1 MTDGLRTNLS
11 DTGAT
16 SAVITASEFKTHA
29 RVYHT
34 QDDTYIATLILV
46 ATQCIE
52 HETRRALI
60 HRTFNLKMSA
70 FPADGEIILPRSPMS
85 SVQNISYTDKDGN
98 LQVVPA
104 GNYHTYSVNGVG
116 RVVLK
121 STAAWPVT
129 LNTGGMDV
137 DVEFV
142 AGYGATSA
150 SVPVALKQAVLLWA
164 THWYENRTSVN
175 VGNLVT
181 ELPMTVQRLIVSYH
195 SGDYQ

>member
-1 MTDGLRTNLS
+1 MTDGLRTNLT

-60 HRTFNLKMSA
+60 NRSFTLQLEG
-70 FPADGEIILPRSPMS
+70 FPSDGEIILPRSPLS
-85 SVQNISYTDKDGN
+85 TIDSIQYTDAFGN
-98 LQVVPA
+98 AVNLSNSVW
-104 GNYHTYSVNGVG
+104 HTYSVNGIG

-121 STAAWPVT
+121 STQAWPNT
-129 LNTGGMDV
+129 LGTGALDV
-137 DVEFV
+137 SVNFT

-150 SVPVALKQAVLLWA
+150 SVPVALKQAVLLQA
-164 THWYENRTSVN
+164 THLYDNRTPVAPAQLYEIPRSV
-175 VGNLVT
+175 
-181 ELPMTVQRLIVSYH
+181 ERLIVQYH

>member
-1 MTDGLRTNLS
+1 MTDGLRTNLT

-52 HETRRALI
+52 HETRRAMI
-60 HRTFNLKMSA
+60 HRVFNLQMSA

-150 SVPVALKQAVLLWA
+150 SVPVSLKQAVLLWA
-164 THWYENRTSVN
+164 THWYDNRTSVN

-181 ELPMTVQRLIVSYH
+181 ELPMTVQRLIVNYH

>member
-11 DTGAT
+11 DNGAT

-60 HRTFNLKMSA
+60 NRSFTLQLEG
-70 FPADGEIILPRSPMS
+70 FPAGGEIILPRSPLSTVS
-85 SVQNISYTDKDGN
+85 SVTYTDA
-98 LQVVPA
+98 A
-104 GNYHTYSVNGVG
+104 GATQTLSASDYNTYSVNGVG

-121 STAAWPVT
+121 STASWPT
-129 LNTGGMDV
+129 TQGTGALDV
-137 DVEFV
+137 SVNFT

-164 THWYENRTSVN
+164 THWYDNRTSVN

>member
-16 SAVITASEFKTHA
+16 SAVITAAEFKTHA

-34 QDDTYIATLILV
+34 QDDIYIATLILV

-60 HRTFNLKMSA
+60 SREFAMQLQG
-70 FPADGEIILPRSPMS
+70 FPADGEIILPRSPLLTVTSVTYLDSAGAMQVLAS
-85 SVQNISYTDKDGN
+85 S
-98 LQVVPA
+98 
-104 GNYHTYSVNGVG
+104 NYHTYSVNGVG

-121 STAAWPVT
+121 STASWPT
-129 LNTGGMDV
+129 TQGTGALDV
-137 DVEFV
+137 WVNFT
-142 AGYGATSA
+142 AGYGGTSE
-150 SVPVALKQAVLLWA
+150 SVPVALKHAVLLWA
-164 THWYENRTSVN
+164 THWYDNRTSVN
-175 VGNLVT
+175 VGNIVT
-181 ELPMTVQRLIVSYH
+181 ELPMTVQRLIASYH

>member
-1 MTDGLRTNLS
+1 MTDGLRTNLT

-60 HRTFNLKMSA
+60 NRSFTMQLEG
-70 FPADGEIILPRSPMS
+70 FPADGEIILPRSPLS
-85 SVQNISYTDKDGN
+85 NVTSVTYTDT
-98 LQVVPA
+98 A
-104 GNYHTYSVNGVG
+104 GATQTVSSGDYHTYSVNGVG
-116 RVVLK
+116 RVMLK
-121 STAAWPVT
+121 STASWPST
-129 LNTGGMDV
+129 QGTGNLDV
-137 DVEFV
+137 SVNFT

-150 SVPVALKQAVLLWA
+150 SVPVALKQAVLLQA
-164 THWYENRTSVN
+164 THLYDNRTAVAPTQLYEIPRA
-175 VGNLVT
+175 V
-181 ELPMTVQRLIVSYH
+181 ERLIVQYH
-195 SGDYQ
+195 TGDYQ

>member
-1 MTDGLRTNLS
+1 VTNGLRTNLT

-52 HETRRALI
+52 HETRRAMI
-60 HRTFNLKMSA
+60 HRVFNLKMSA

-104 GNYHTYSVNGVG
+104 GDYHTYSVNGVG

-150 SVPVALKQAVLLWA
+150 SVPVSLKQAVLLWA
-164 THWYENRTSVN
+164 THWYDNRTSVN

-181 ELPMTVQRLIVSYH
+181 ELPMTVQRLIVNYH

>member
-60 HRTFNLKMSA
+60 NRSFTLQLEG
-70 FPADGEIILPRSPMS
+70 FPAGGEIILPRSPLS
-85 SVQNISYTDKDGN
+85 TIDSIQYTDAFGN
-98 LQVVPA
+98 AVNLFNSVW
-104 GNYHTYSVNGVG
+104 HTYSVNGIG

-121 STAAWPVT
+121 STQAWPNT
-129 LNTGGMDV
+129 LGTGALDV
-137 DVEFV
+137 SVNFT
-142 AGYGATSA
+142 AGYGSTSA
-150 SVPVALKQAVLLWA
+150 SVPVALKQAVLLQA
-164 THWYENRTSVN
+164 THLYDNRTPVAPAQLYEIPRSV
-175 VGNLVT
+175 
-181 ELPMTVQRLIVSYH
+181 ERLIVQYH

>member
-104 GNYHTYSVNGVG
+104 GDYHTYSVNGVG